1 MYFRC
6 FELTKLL
13 LYKYYS
19 FLSIFKIYHFFLHLT
34 FIVYLFFFRP
44 VSACCNHFLCIVGSF
59 RYAFMVT
66 QMEKRLSRSTL
77 IDSYTVCR
85 SFLLFHCLPP
95 YWPGNDEIILRVSAT
110 PPQRIE
116 NRRRKIFFLRE
127 IGWLSGS
134 PRWFSMAKGSHFFGG
149 ILLHF
154 FLSFSR

>member
-1 MYFRC
+1 MLRAN
-6 FELTKLL
+6 KIVILL
-13 LYKYYS
+13 ILFS
-19 FLSIFKIYHFFLHLT
+19 FINIQNLSLFLT
-34 FIVYLFFFRP
+34 FDFHCLFFFRP
-44 VSACCNHFLCIVGSF
+44 VSACCNHFLCIVGPF

-134 PRWFSMAKGSHFFGG
+134 PRWFSMAKGSHFFGE

-154 FLSFSR
+154 FLSFPR

>member
-1 MYFRC
+1 MFRAN
-6 FELTKLL
+6 KIVILL
-13 LYKYYS
+13 ILFS
-19 FLSIFKIYHFFLHLT
+19 FINIQNLSLFLT
-34 FIVYLFFFRP
+34 FDFHCISILFSSRFSLLQPFSLHRWT
-44 VSACCNHFLCIVGSF
+44 VSIRV
-59 RYAFMVT
+59 MVT

-134 PRWFSMAKGSHFFGG
+134 PRWFSMAKGSHFFGE

-154 FLSFSR
+154 FLSFPR